1 VRLAWPLTG
10 RYEETRLIDAALTS
24 ADLAGVVI
32 HGAAGVGKSRIAREA
47 LGAMASA
54 GRETRWVVGT
64 SAAGAL
70 PLGAFARWVGTA
82 DADTAALVGRVID
95 AMTAGSTA
103 QEPAVI
109 GVDDAHH
116 LDDLSAFVL
125 QQIVARRA
133 AKLLLT
139 VRDGSTVPGAVQN
152 VWGGGGFERLDL
164 QPLSRTE
171 QAHLLGAALGGP
183 VDPDAAQRMWRLTRG
198 NVLYLRNIVEQ
209 EVAHGRLTRQHNYW
223 RWTGEPVL
231 PPGLVELI
239 ESRIGAL
246 PTPVG
251 EVVDIL
257 AVAEPMPLRTLAA
270 ITEPAAVDEAERR
283 GLITLETLDTGVE
296 VRAAHPLY
304 AEIRR
309 NRAPDT
315 RLRRLRGLVA
325 SELARGGDRDELR
338 VVVRRAA
345 LTLESD
351 LPADPELLTRAA
363 QGAVALADLVLAER
377 LAAAAVRAGGGPE
390 SNFVQAHA
398 LSWLSRG
405 EQADAVLA
413 ALDDSLLSD
422 AERARLAYLRACNR
436 LWSLADPD
444 GARSL
449 ADAASAVIPADAR
462 GCLDAFDVVYGAA
475 MGAPDAAATAAD
487 GLDTAALPA
496 VVGAVTEWAA
506 AVSAG
511 EAGRMEDALRAA
523 ANGYRIADHG
533 YDAGHVRFVI
543 ADAHIGALL
552 LAGDI
557 AQAGMEAERQY
568 AHAAELPGAA
578 HLFGAAV
585 AGRVALANGR
595 LDVAAEKLGAVV
607 DLMRAAGDTNG
618 FAYRFALP
626 RAIALAMRGVADE
639 STLSDVDQRRH
650 PGWNYLHYEHALVHA
665 WVAAAQGAVS
675 QAAEL
680 ASNAAHA
687 AADNGQWAAEVLCRQ
702 TAAQFGDPSGAQRL
716 GELAAHVDG
725 PRAGAAAAFAH
736 ALRREDAD
744 ALGEVSAVFERIG
757 DLVAAA
763 DAAAHASIVH
773 RRKNRRGSALGQ
785 AHHAEK
791 LADRCGGA
799 ATPAVVGCLEHLP
812 LTDREREIVA
822 LLGAGVSSRT
832 VARRLRLSV
841 RTVEGHVYRAM
852 SKTGSASRAE
862 LIDLVKRRHRRFE

>member
-1 VRLAWPLTG
+1 MRLAWPLTG
-10 RYEETRLIDAALTS
+10 RLEETRLIEAALTS
-24 ADLAGVVI
+24 ADRAGIVI
-32 HGAAGVGKSRIAREA
+32 HGAAGVGKSRIARETLA
-47 LGAMASA
+47 AMAAS

-64 SAAGAL
+64 SVAGSL

-82 DADTAALVGRVID
+82 DADTGALVGRVID
-95 AMTAGSTA
+95 AMTSGST
-103 QEPAVI
+103 PHRPTIV

-139 VRDGSTVPGAVQN
+139 MRDGSALPDAVQGA
-152 VWGGGGFERLDL
+152 WASGGFERLDL
-164 QPLSRTE
+164 QPLSRGE
-171 QAHLLGAALGGP
+171 SAHLLSAALDGP
-183 VDPDAAQRMWRLTRG
+183 TDRDAALRLWRLARG

-209 EVAHGRLTRQHNYW
+209 EVAHGRLTRQHGYW
-223 RWTGEPVL
+223 CWTGDPIL

-239 ESRIGAL
+239 EERIGAL
-246 PTPVG
+246 PASVS

-257 AVAEPMPLRTLAA
+257 AVAEPMPLRTLTA
-270 ITEPAAVDEAERR
+270 ISDTAAVEAAERR
-283 GLITLETLDTGVE
+283 GLITLDSLDTGVE

-309 NRAPDT
+309 NRAPAT
-315 RLRRLRGLVA
+315 RLRRLRGMVA
-325 SELARGGDRDELR
+325 TELARGDDRDEMR
-338 VVVRRAA
+338 MVVRRAT

-363 QGAVALADLVLAER
+363 QGAVWLADLALAER

-405 EQADAVLA
+405 EESDAVLA
-413 ALDDSLLSD
+413 AIKAGELTD
-422 AERARLAYLRACNR
+422 AERARLAFLRACNR
-436 LWSLADPD
+436 LWALTDPE

-449 ADAASAVIPADAR
+449 VDAAVTVTPADAR
-462 GCLDAFDVVYGAA
+462 DCLVAFDVVHGAA
-475 MGAPDAAATAAD
+475 TGAPDVAATAAD
-487 GLDTAALPA
+487 RLDTTALPA

-511 EAGRMEDALRAA
+511 DAGRLTDAVRAA
-523 ANGYRIADHG
+523 ESGYRIAENA

-557 AQAGMEAERQY
+557 AQAEREAERQY
-568 AHAAELPGAA
+568 TYAVELPGAA
-578 HLFGAAV
+578 HLFGTAV
-585 AGRVALANGR
+585 TGRAALAAGR
-595 LDVAAEKLGAVV
+595 LDVASEKLGPVV

-618 FAYRFALP
+618 FAYRFSLP
-626 RAIALAMRGVADE
+626 RATALAMRGVGDE
-639 STLSDVDQRRH
+639 SILADLDRRRH
-650 PGWNYLHYEHALVHA
+650 PGWQYLHYEHTLVHA
-665 WVAAAQGAVS
+665 WLVAAQGAVS

-680 ASNAAHA
+680 ALTAAEV
-687 AADNGQWAAEVLCRQ
+687 AADNGQWAAEVLCLQ
-702 TAAQFGDPSGAQRL
+702 TAAQFGDASGAQRL
-716 GELAAHVDG
+716 QELTTHVDG
-725 PRAGAAAAFAH
+725 PRAGVAAAFAH

-744 ALGEVSAVFERIG
+744 ALAAVSAGLERTG

-785 AHHAEK
+785 AHRAEE

-799 ATPAVVGCLEHLP
+799 ATPALLGCLEQLP

-822 LLGAGVSSRT
+822 LLAAGVSSRA
-832 VARRLRLSV
+832 VAQRLRLSV

-852 SKTGSASRAE
+852 SKTGATSRAE
-862 LIDLVKRRHRRFE
+862 LIELVRRRHRRFE